1 MKFRSKKS
9 ILPQI
14 PEIDF
19 IDFLDLIKI
28 KCPNLIIISERNHS
42 KMNLAVKAWYH
53 AMDLLKLLAG
63 TRGLRPLI
71 AKNPHHLEPASPY
84 NKSHRNFNIKVRP
97 FKILFVTPLTRGLQS
112 RFSLDSDT
120 SSKSKNNL
128 ARLQLISRVFFCC
141 LSML

>member
-1 MKFRSKKS
+1 MLYLVLYC
-9 ILPQI
+9 IVLYCNVLCI
-14 PEIDF
+14 VLYCIALYC
-19 IDFLDLIKI
+19 IVLYYVVYCIVLCIVLYCI
-28 KCPNLIIISERNHS
+28 MYCI
-42 KMNLAVKAWYH
+42 V
-53 AMDLLKLLAG
+53 LAG

-84 NKSHRNFNIKVRP
+84 NKSHRNLNIKVRP